1 MLKDLVVGVIGGQ
14 GWVGRSLGL
23 ALLEQRLLAPEQ
35 LVVSSR
41 SAHTGAYADWP
52 GVRCVQDNRQLADL
66 ADVIVLSIRP
76 QDLADID
83 IPVGDKLVI
92 SLLAMASL
100 DAVAGQL
107 GTQRVVRAMPNAAAE
122 IQRGYFPWYASP
134 AISDGDR
141 GIVQALLE
149 SCGTAR
155 EVSSEDA
162 IDYLTA
168 VSGAGPAYP
177 ALLAQA
183 MLSHA
188 RQAGLDDDIAREAVM
203 QTLVGGSLL
212 LEQQAAEPGEMV
224 KRLVDYQ
231 GTTAEGLR
239 TMIEGGFERV
249 VHEGLQAAYRT
260 ARGECPARDGESDHE

>member
-1 MLKDLVVGVIGGQ
+1 MLESAVVGLIGGQ
-14 GWVGRSLGL
+14 GWVGRALGL
-23 ALLEQRLLAPEQ
+23 ALLEKNLLAPEQ
-35 LVVSSR
+35 LVISSR
-41 SAHTGAYADWP
+41 SGKRGAYVDWP

-76 QDLADID
+76 QDLVDID
-83 IPVGDKLVI
+83 IQVGDKLVI
-92 SLLAMASL
+92 SLLAMASQQ
-100 DAVAGQL
+100 AVSHQL
-107 GTQRVVRAMPNAAAE
+107 GSQRVVRAMPNAAAE

-134 AISDGDR
+134 AISDADR

-188 RQAGLDDDIAREAVM
+188 RQAGLDGDVAREAVM
-203 QTLVGGSLL
+203 QTLMGGSLL

-231 GTTAEGLR
+231 GTTAEGLC

-260 ARGECPARDGESDHE
+260 ARGG